1 MRRTGGILLVVTLLA
16 ATFLLL
22 RLGSENWSGPPRR
35 DVEIAGRI
43 PATVFVP
50 GRPPA
55 GHPAIGFTLPRP
67 AGQRPP
73 VVVIA
78 HGHSADREMMSPI
91 ARSLARAG
99 YAVVAFDLAGHGASR
114 TPFSVTPFA
123 SEPDRLRAD
132 LKAVVDWLGTYP
144 YVDGRR
150 VLLMGH
156 SLGAALVLDFASRD
170 PRPVGTVALSGSVN
184 PALAGPLR
192 PRNALFLVAAGDARP
207 IHEET
212 LGTARQLADVTP
224 EEGRTYGDPLTGQA
238 VRRSLVPGTDHM
250 TVLWSDTAFREA
262 VAWMDTSAG
271 NPARRPPGLDDPRLG
286 LSAWYL
292 PCALV
297 LLAGLGVAVGR
308 AARRT
313 APRPPDVRATYG
325 MVMTEPRVHAV
336 VPEGNGPAGTIPP
349 QRRAHPAE
357 GTGGGG
363 GSAGGGMTASRAGS
377 GAGSGA
383 EGRAG
388 SGAGVGSG
396 AGMHWRLG
404 LFLGAMLVSLPFQY
418 VGGVDGR
425 TLAGFLGLE
434 GGDAMLAF
442 LAISGGILLAI
453 PALAPASRLG
463 RVLAPPHPLTSGAA
477 RLVPPVLVGLAGT
490 YVLLAPL
497 GPVFHRL
504 VPTSERAIAGIV
516 SAALALPFF
525 LALEGL
531 LRRGNLLVAVA
542 SSLAGRLL
550 AVIVVYAGLAL
561 GVFQDIVG
569 LYALFLG
576 VLLLLFEP
584 LAAAAY
590 ATGRD
595 PRVAALI
602 QAGLL
607 GWIVAVT
614 VPWSG

>member
-1 MRRTGGILLVVTLLA
+1 MTRWGGFLLLVALLA
-16 ATFLLL
+16 AAFLLV
-22 RLGSENWSGPPRR
+22 RLGAENWGGPPRR

-50 GRPPA
+50 GQPPP

-99 YAVVAFDLAGHGASR
+99 YAVLAFDLAGHGASR

-132 LKAVVDWLGTYP
+132 LKAVVDWLGAYP
-144 YVDGRR
+144 YVDGKR

-156 SLGAALVLDFASRD
+156 SLGAALVMDFASRD
-170 PRPVGTVALSGSVN
+170 PRPVATIALSGSVN

-192 PRNALFLVAAGDARP
+192 PRNALFLVAAGDAQP

-212 LGTARQLADVTP
+212 MGTARQLAGVTP
-224 EEGRTYGDPLTGQA
+224 EEGRTYGDPQAGQA

-250 TVLWSDTAFREA
+250 TVLYSDTAFREA
-262 VAWMDTSAG
+262 VAWLDTSAG
-271 NPARRPPGLDDPRLG
+271 NAARRPPGLDDPRLG

-292 PCALV
+292 PCVLV
-297 LLAGLGVAVGR
+297 LLAGLGVAAGR
-308 AARRT
+308 AARHPPRALT
-313 APRPPDVRATYG
+313 AGRLSHERVTAERPLHALVPAGRPPDGPGPTRDL
-325 MVMTEPRVHAV
+325 
-336 VPEGNGPAGTIPP
+336 PAGPVPP
-349 QRRAHPAE
+349 QRRSGRSLPAE
-357 GTGGGG
+357 G
-363 GSAGGGMTASRAGS
+363 SA
-377 GAGSGA
+377 
-383 EGRAG
+383 
-388 SGAGVGSG
+388 AGVVSAAG
-396 AGMHWRLG
+396 AHWRLA
-404 LFLGAMLVSLPFQY
+404 LFAGAMLASLPVQF

-442 LAISGGILLAI
+442 LAVSGGILLSI
-453 PALAPASRLG
+453 PAMAPASRLG
-463 RVLAPPHPLTSGAA
+463 RVLAAPRPLADGAA
-477 RLVPPVLVGLAGT
+477 RLAWPALAGLAGT

-550 AVIVVYAGLAL
+550 AVIVVYAGLAV

-569 LYALFLG
+569 LYAMFLG

-590 ATGRD
+590 AAGRD